1 VTSGKHL
8 SDTEVDAMCEAV
20 RETKEKVGI
29 SVCGSFGL
37 LNEQQFR
44 RLKEAG
50 VTRVH
55 NNLEIPNRN
64 YNKTDMALLKELG
77 YEVRF
82 AMSKNLFIT
91 GTGTDVGKTYVTG
104 LIVKKL
110 REGGAS
116 SAYYKA
122 AMSGNERRTDGTLI
136 PGDALQVKTMSGVE
150 QPLEEM
156 CPYIYETAVSP
167 HLAAK
172 IEGNPIEMECVLKNF
187 DRVCGTYDYVTVEG
201 SGGIFCPLRFDEQKV
216 QLEDFIK
223 ARSLACLMI
232 ADAGLGTINAVVL
245 TAEYMKARKIPV
257 KGIIFNH
264 YEPGNPLHEDNRLM
278 CEAMT
283 GLNVVACVKDGDMD
297 LDIPFELLE
306 GFYEE
311 NGGNRK

>member
-1 VTSGKHL
+1 
-8 SDTEVDAMCEAV
+8 MCEAV

-122 AMSGNERRTDGTLI
+122 AMSGNERRPDGTLI

-187 DRVCGTYDYVTVEG
+187 DRVCGTSDYVTVEG
-201 SGGIFCPLRFDEQKV
+201 SGGIFCPLRFDEQKI

-297 LDIPFELLE
+297 LDIPFELME